1 MLAPATVTPPRTL
14 LHVFPTFS
22 VGGAQ
27 MRFIQ
32 LANHFGSRYRHRI
45 VSLNG
50 STEAIARLLPEV
62 DVELIRAGTQKGAT
76 LNNLRA
82 IRRTLAQLRPDLLV
96 TSNWGSIE
104 WAMANLTIG
113 IPHLHMEDGFGPEEA
128 MRQLPRRVW
137 MRRVAL
143 SRSTV
148 MLPSLKLLSLARE
161 VWKLPPDRL
170 CYVPNGVDCARFA
183 QNPDWEF
190 AAKHGIRGDVPIV
203 GAVGGL
209 RPEKNLPRLLDA
221 FSLVVAKRP
230 AQLVIVG
237 EGPLMLELKE
247 SAEARGLS
255 RQILFTGASSTPERF
270 LPLFSV
276 FALSSDTEQMPL
288 SILEA
293 MAASRA
299 VAATDVGDIADM
311 LAEEN
316 RAFLAP
322 RDASA
327 LGACILAL
335 LGDPKKSDAIGRANR
350 ARALGV
356 YDQSKMFAAH
366 QMLLD
371 GELAKKA
378 KAS

>member
-1 MLAPATVTPPRTL
+1 
-14 LHVFPTFS
+14 
-22 VGGAQ
+22 
-27 MRFIQ
+27 MRFVQ
-32 LANHFGSRYRHRI
+32 LANHFGRRYRHRI

-50 STEAIARLLPEV
+50 SEEAMGRLLPDV
-62 DVELIRAGTQKGAT
+62 DAELIRAGTQKGAT

-82 IRRTLAQLRPDLLV
+82 IRRTLSQLRPDLLV

-113 IPHLHMEDGFGPEEA
+113 VPHLHMEDGFGPEEA

-148 MLPSLKLLSLARE
+148 MLPSLKLLGLARD
-161 VWKLPPDRL
+161 VWKLPPHRL
-170 CYVPNGVDCARFA
+170 RYVPNGVDCARFA

-190 AAKHGIRGDVPIV
+190 AARHGIARDVPIV

-209 RPEKNLPRLLDA
+209 RVEKNPNRLLDA

-237 EGPLMLELKE
+237 DGPLMGELKQ

-255 RQILFTGASSTPERF
+255 GQIVFTGASSTPERF

-299 VAATDVGDIADM
+299 VAATDVGDIASM

-316 RAFLAP
+316 RPFVVP
-322 RDASA
+322 RDARA
-327 LGACILAL
+327 LGASILAL
-335 LGDPKKSDAIGRANR
+335 LEDPKKADAIGRANR

-356 YDQSKMFAAH
+356 YDQGKMFAAH

-371 GELAKKA
+371 GELSNKA

>member
-1 MLAPATVTPPRTL
+1 
-14 LHVFPTFS
+14 
-22 VGGAQ
+22 

-45 VSLNG
+45 ISLNG
-50 STEAIARLLPEV
+50 GTEAIARLLPEV
-62 DVELIRAGTQKGAT
+62 DAELIRSGTQKGAT

-82 IRRTLAQLRPDLLV
+82 IRRTLAEVHPDLLV

-113 IPHLHMEDGFGPEEA
+113 VPHLHMEDGFGPEEA
-128 MRQLPRRVW
+128 TRQLPRRVW

-148 MLPSLKLLSLARE
+148 MLPSLKLLGLARD
-161 VWKLPPDRL
+161 VWKLPSRRL
-170 CYVPNGVDCARFA
+170 RYIPNGVDCARFA
-183 QNPDWEF
+183 QKPDWEF
-190 AAKHGIRGDVPIV
+190 AAKHGIPGDVPIV

-209 RPEKNLPRLLDA
+209 RLEKNLHRLLDA

-230 AQLVIVG
+230 ARLVIVG
-237 EGPLMLELKE
+237 DGPLMPELKE
-247 SAEARGLS
+247 NAEARGLS
-255 RQILFTGASSTPERF
+255 RQIVFTGASPTPERF

-299 VAATDVGDIADM
+299 VAATDVGDISTM

-316 RAFLAP
+316 RAFVAP
-322 RDASA
+322 TEAPA

-335 LGDPKKSDAIGRANR
+335 LEDPKKADAIGRANR
-350 ARALGV
+350 SRALGV

-371 GELAKKA
+371 GESANKA
-378 KAS
+378 KVS

>member
-32 LANHFGSRYRHRI
+32 LANHFGLRYRHRI

-50 STEAIARLLPEV
+50 STEAVARLLPEL
-62 DVELIRAGTQKGAT
+62 DAELIAAGTQKGAT
-76 LNNLRA
+76 LGNLRA
-82 IRRTLAQLRPDLLV
+82 IRRTLAKLRPDLLV

-104 WAMANLTIG
+104 WAMANLTTA

-128 MRQLPRRVW
+128 TRQLPRRVW

-143 SRSTV
+143 SRSIV
-148 MLPSLKLLSLARE
+148 MLPSLKLLGLARD
-161 VWKLPPDRL
+161 VWKLPPHRL
-170 CYVPNGVDCARFA
+170 RYVPNGVDCARFA
-183 QNPDWEF
+183 QSPDWEF
-190 AAKHGIRGDVPIV
+190 AAGHGIARDVPII

-209 RPEKNLPRLLDA
+209 RVEKNPARLLDA
-221 FSLVVAKRP
+221 FALVVAKRP

-237 EGPLMLELKE
+237 EGPLMPQLKE
-247 SAEARGLS
+247 RAQQLGLS
-255 RQILFTGASSTPERF
+255 GHVVFTGASLTPERF

-299 VAATDVGDIADM
+299 VAATDVGDIGAM
-311 LAEEN
+311 LSEEN
-316 RAFLAP
+316 RPFVVP
-322 RDASA
+322 RDVDA
-327 LGACILAL
+327 LGAAILAL
-335 LGDPKKSDAIGRANR
+335 MEDPSEAAAIGRANR
-350 ARALGV
+350 ARAVSV
-356 YDQSKMFAAH
+356 YDQGKMFAAH
-366 QMLLD
+366 KLLLD
-371 GELAKKA
+371 GELANRA
-378 KAS
+378 EAS

>member
-14 LHVFPTFS
+14 LHIFPTFS

-27 MRFIQ
+27 MRFVQ
-32 LANHFGSRYRHRI
+32 LANHFGPLYRHRI
-45 VSLNG
+45 VSLSG
-50 STEAIARLLPEV
+50 SEEAMDRLQPDV
-62 DVELIRAGTQKGAT
+62 DAKMIRAGTQKGAT
-76 LNNLRA
+76 LSNLRA
-82 IRRTLAQLRPDLLV
+82 IRRTLTQLRPDLLV

-113 IPHLHMEDGFGPEEA
+113 VPHLHMEDGFGPEEA
-128 MRQLPRRVW
+128 LRQLPRRVW

-148 MLPSLKLLSLARE
+148 MLPSLKLLSLAHD
-161 VWKLPPDRL
+161 VWKLPPGRL
-170 CYVPNGVDCARFA
+170 RYVPNGVDCARFA
-183 QNPDWEF
+183 QSPDWEF
-190 AAKHGIRGDVPIV
+190 AAKHGIRGDTPII

-209 RPEKNLPRLLDA
+209 RVEKNPHRLLDA
-221 FSLVVAKRP
+221 FSFITAKTP

-237 EGPLMLELKE
+237 DGPLMGELRE

-255 RQILFTGASSTPERF
+255 GQIVFTGASSAPERF

-299 VAATDVGDIADM
+299 VAATDVGDISAM
-311 LAEEN
+311 LAEAN
-316 RAFLAP
+316 RP
-322 RDASA
+322 YVTPCDARALSA
-327 LGACILAL
+327 SILAL
-335 LGDPKKSDAIGRANR
+335 LEDPKKADAIGRANR
-350 ARALGV
+350 VRALDV
-356 YDQSKMFAAH
+356 YDQSAMFAAH
-366 QMLLD
+366 RMLLD
-371 GELAKKA
+371 GEPANRA